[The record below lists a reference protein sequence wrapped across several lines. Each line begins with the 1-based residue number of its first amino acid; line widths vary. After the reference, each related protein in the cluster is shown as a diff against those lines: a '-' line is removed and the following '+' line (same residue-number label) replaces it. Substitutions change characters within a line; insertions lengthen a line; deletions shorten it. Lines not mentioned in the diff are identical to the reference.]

1 MSSKHARRATVAIAF
16 SLAACS
22 GSGGGGSPA
31 ASNPPV
37 ALGNLQATSVPAPT
51 DALPPAGTP
60 EPTSAGGAGP
70 QPTPGDI
77 DPCTLLTQAEAS
89 AIMGKP
95 LSAGVSTTLDPDR
108 ACTFKSG
115 LSEVKLILAPPAPD
129 LATATA
135 YWDAQALQVPPGVTA
150 VTLNSF
156 DRSAYF
162 NGSAAGVSVS
172 ALFVI
177 SGKYFFDLYCGL
189 PACSQG
195 AELGGAAHIVGR
207 LPGA

>member
-1 MSSKHARRATVAIAF
+1 VAIT
-16 SLAACS
+16 S
-22 GSGGGGSPA
+22 
-31 ASNPPV
+31 
-37 ALGNLQATSVPAPT
+37 LQATIQPAPT
-51 DALPPAGTP
+51 GTLPPAGTP
-60 EPTSAGGAGP
+60 EPTSVGGGGP

-89 AIMGKP
+89 AIMGKALGP
-95 LSAGVSTTLDPDR
+95 GVSDVLDPDR
-108 ACTFKSG
+108 VCTFKSG

-135 YWDAQALQVPPGVTA
+135 YWDAQALQVPPGVTVVNLTA
-150 VTLNSF
+150 F

-162 NGSAAGVSVS
+162 SATVAGNSLS

-177 SGKYFFDLYCGL
+177 SGKYFFDLYCGF
-189 PACSQG
+189 PSCSQG

>member
-1 MSSKHARRATVAIAF
+1 MSSKHVRLATVAIA
-16 SLAACS
+16 LVVGACN
-22 GSGGGGSPA
+22 GSGG
-31 ASNPPV
+31 ASQAPSTQPV
-37 ALGNLQATSVPAPT
+37 AVSSLVATSVPTGTSVPTAPA
-51 DALPPAGTP
+51 DSP
-60 EPTSAGGAGP
+60 EATGGVVGP
-70 QPTPGDI
+70 NPTPGDI

-89 AIMGKP
+89 AIMGRP
-95 LSAGVSTTLDPDR
+95 VSAGVSTTLDPDR
-108 ACTFKSG
+108 VCTFKSG

-135 YWDAQALQVPPGVTA
+135 YWDAEALQVPAGVTS
-150 VTLNSF
+150 VQLTQF

-162 NGSAAGVSVS
+162 NGTPAGASVS

-177 SGKYFFDLYCGL
+177 SGKYFFDLFCGF

-195 AELGGAAHIVGR
+195 ASLGGAAHIVGR

>member
-1 MSSKHARRATVAIAF
+1 MNTKHVRLATVAVA
-16 SLAACS
+16 LVVGACS
-22 GSGGGGSPA
+22 TGA
-31 ASNPPV
+31 ASPGASTAPV
-37 ALGNLQATSVPAPT
+37 ALSSLQATIVPAPT
-51 DALPPAGTP
+51 DTAPPAGTP
-60 EPTSAGGAGP
+60 EPTSVGGGGP

-95 LSAGVSTTLDPDR
+95 LSAGVSAILDPDR
-108 ACTFKSG
+108 VCTFKSG

-129 LATATA
+129 VATATA
-135 YWDAQALQVPPGVTA
+135 YWDAEALQVPAGVT
-150 VTLNSF
+150 VNTLTEF

-162 NGSAAGVSVS
+162 SGSAAGVSVS

-177 SGKYFFDLYCGL
+177 SGKYFFDLYCGF

-195 AELGGAAHIVGR
+195 ASLGGAEHIVGR